1 MKGRVV
7 GILEARAGEHLAQ
20 LIARR
25 GGVPLSAPAL
35 EEIPDVDQRAIAALL
50 DGWPASPF
58 KLVIFQTGVGTKALF
73 QCTDALGRSGELVR
87 LLATATVVVRGPK
100 PVGELNA
107 RGVTIA
113 LRAADPFTT
122 AAVLEAIGG
131 IALAGERV
139 LVQRYGAANRELRA
153 ALEAAGAIVHEIATY
168 RWALPS
174 DLQPLQALIEA
185 LRLGRVDALV
195 FTSAVQIQHLA
206 EVAARQGVEAQLAEW
221 INRCVVASVGPVC
234 TRALAARG
242 IRAGVEASPPKLGP
256 LLAALERALA
266 PTP

>member
-35 EEIPDVDQRAIAALL
+35 EEIPDVDPWAIAALL
-50 DGWPASPF
+50 DGWSAAPF
-58 KLVIFQTGVGTKALF
+58 NLVIFQTGVGTKALF
-73 QCTDALGRSGELVR
+73 QCTDSLGRSGELVR
-87 LLATATVVVRGPK
+87 LLASARVIVRGPK

-107 RGVTIA
+107 RGVSISM
-113 LRAADPFTT
+113 RAAEPFTT
-122 AAVLEAIGG
+122 AAVLEAIAD
-131 IALAGERV
+131 IPLAGERV

-153 ALEAAGAIVHEIATY
+153 ALEAAGARVQEIATY

-174 DLQPLQALIEA
+174 DLQPLHGLIEA

-195 FTSAVQIQHLA
+195 FTSAVQIEHLA
-206 EVAARQGVEAQLAEW
+206 EVAARLGVDAQLPAW

-242 IRAGVEASPPKLGP
+242 IRPGVEASPPKLGP

-266 PTP
+266 PAP